1 MMAQL
6 QSLKDL
12 KDLHEKTIIKQL
24 EVLQTATVS
33 PSIAPEIL
41 TNQTQIVPPQS
52 SKIETYLPVSQEK
65 PKSPEKPSSPNLNP
79 LALKLTENKALTEQ
93 QQAFI
98 QNLQSI
104 YNQKTAK
111 SKAYSQNSRKTM
123 VDVKPTIDF
132 RMALKEFQYPIV
144 SESAQGAYFKD
155 IDGNNYIDLAMGFGV
170 NFFGHSPDFV
180 IEAVQEQ
187 MNRGISLG
195 MQSNLAAETAA
206 LISEMGRVER
216 VAFSNT
222 GTEAI
227 MAAVRIARSRT
238 KRQKIVMFAGSY
250 HGTFDGI
257 LARVGEDK
265 TTTQPLSLGT
275 PLGMVEDIIVLSY
288 GVEESLDII

>member
-1 MMAQL
+1 
-6 QSLKDL
+6 
-12 KDLHEKTIIKQL
+12 
-24 EVLQTATVS
+24 
-33 PSIAPEIL
+33 
-41 TNQTQIVPPQS
+41 
-52 SKIETYLPVSQEK
+52 
-65 PKSPEKPSSPNLNP
+65 
-79 LALKLTENKALTEQ
+79 
-93 QQAFI
+93 
-98 QNLQSI
+98 
-104 YNQKTAK
+104 
-111 SKAYSQNSRKTM
+111 
-123 VDVKPTIDF
+123 
-132 RMALKEFQYPIV
+132 
-144 SESAQGAYFKD
+144 
-155 IDGNNYIDLAMGFGV
+155 
-170 NFFGHSPDFV
+170 
-180 IEAVQEQ
+180 
-187 MNRGISLG
+187 

-288 GVEESLDII
+288 GVEESLDIIATHADDLAAVLVEPVQSRKPDLQPQEFLQKLRQITHKKGITLIFDEIITGFRIAP